1 MLPATFLLNTLGPSV
16 VFDARL
22 TLLAGAIV
30 AVLFLLLPRWIEQR
44 NPFDLARHFRHA
56 GDDS

>member
-1 MLPATFLLNTLGPSV
+1 MLPPTFLLNALGHAA
-16 VFDARL
+16 VFDTRV
-22 TLLAGAIV
+22 TLLAGAVV